1 MPGESH
7 GERSQAGYSPW
18 GRKRVTHDLVAKTSN
33 NEKHTL
39 NKKGLYSI
47 NSSHG
52 EAIEQWVKHG
62 DSNSEFISCF
72 CLQGAY
78 DLVEE
83 KKTDI
88 SQSSRAIYVSK

>member
-1 MPGESH
+1 M
-7 GERSQAGYSPW
+7 
-18 GRKRVTHDLVAKTSN
+18 AKTSN

-78 DLVEE
+78 DLVEG
-83 KKTDI
+83 KKTQI
-88 SQSSRAIYVSK
+88 FHRVQEQYMSVNNERLTY